1 MNAGRLFRTTAFRL
15 AALYGALFAVSV
27 AALFGFLYW
36 RTLSLIDAETD
47 AAIASEIA
55 GLNEQYRQ
63 RGMGGLV
70 RVVAERSAAQPDGAN
85 IYLLTRPDF
94 TPLAGNLKR
103 WPAEARRTQAG
114 IVFDLKGEEDAGVGS
129 ARARIFALDGNF
141 RLLVGRDLRQRE
153 KLRGLVTEALGWGL
167 AATLALGLMAA
178 LLVGR
183 KLLQRVEAINRI
195 GQRIVGGELK
205 QRVAVT
211 GAGDEFDRLAENLNA
226 MLDQIERL
234 MTGMREV
241 TDNIAHDLRGPL
253 TRLKSRLELAL
264 LARQDPSRDRAAI
277 ESAIAE
283 TDRLL
288 ATFNALLSI
297 AEAESGV
304 LHQSMQPVELGAL
317 AADVAEL
324 YAPALEEK
332 GLALATDI
340 GDCPAVMGSR
350 QLLFQA
356 IANLLETA
364 MKYPPGAPRSEAARD
379 LSGAPGGSTSGG
391 GRVGLV
397 VAPMGSPSGAGAAL
411 TVWDTGPG
419 IPAELRGRVLERYVR
434 LDQARTTP
442 GSGLGL
448 SMVAAVAKLHG
459 AKLELGDNNPG
470 LKVTLTFPPAAAQ
483 AQAQAKT
490 APAAAAAS

>member
-1 MNAGRLFRTTAFRL
+1 MSAGRLFRTTAFRL
-15 AALYGALFAVSV
+15 AAAYGVLFAIAVV
-27 AALFGFLYW
+27 ALFGFLYW

-63 RGMGGLV
+63 RGMVGLA
-70 RVVAERSAAQPDGAN
+70 RIVAERSAAQPDNAN
-85 IYLLTRPDF
+85 VYLLTRPDF

-103 WPAEARRTQAG
+103 WPAEARRTPAG
-114 IVFDLKGEEDAGVGS
+114 IVFDLKGEEETGVGF
-129 ARARIFALDGNF
+129 ARARTFTLDGNF

-153 KLRGLVTEALGWGL
+153 KLRAVVTESLALGL
-167 AATLALGLMAA
+167 AATLALGLIAA
-178 LLVGR
+178 LLAGR
-183 KLLQRVEAINRI
+183 KLLQRVEAINRT
-195 GQRIVGGELK
+195 GQRIIKGELK
-205 QRVAVT
+205 QRVALT
-211 GAGDEFDRLAENLNA
+211 GAGDEFDRLAENLNT

-253 TRLKSRLELAL
+253 TRLKARLELAL
-264 LARQDPSRDRAAI
+264 LTRQGPAADRSAI
-277 ESAIAE
+277 EGAIAE

-297 AEAESGV
+297 AEAESGAM
-304 LHQSMQPVELGAL
+304 HQAMQPVELASL

-332 GLALATDI
+332 GLTLETDLK
-340 GDCPAVMGSR
+340 DCPPVLGSR

-356 IANLLETA
+356 IANLLENA
-364 MKYPPGAPRSEAARD
+364 MKYAPTGCRVTVEVAA
-379 LSGAPGGSTSGG
+379 ANGG
-391 GRVGLV
+391 VALV
-397 VAPMGSPSGAGAAL
+397 
-411 TVWDTGPG
+411 VWDTGPG
-419 IPAELRGRVLERYVR
+419 IPADMRGKVLERYVR
-434 LDQARTTP
+434 LDQARSTP

-459 AKLELGDNNPG
+459 AKLELDDNNPG
-470 LKVTLTFPPAAAQ
+470 LKVTLIFSP
-483 AQAQAKT
+483 
-490 APAAAAAS
+490 APAAAA

>member
-1 MNAGRLFRTTAFRL
+1 MSAGRLFRTTAFRL
-15 AALYGALFAVSV
+15 AALYGALFAVAV
-27 AALFGFLYW
+27 VALFGFLYW

-63 RGMGGLV
+63 RGMVGLIRIV
-70 RVVAERSAAQPDGAN
+70 TERSAALPDNAN
-85 IYLLTRPDF
+85 VYLLTRPDF

-103 WPAEARRTQAG
+103 WPAEARRTPAG
-114 IVFDLKGEEDAGVGS
+114 IVFDLKGEEESGVGF
-129 ARARIFALDGNF
+129 ARARTFALEGNF

-153 KLRGLVTEALGWGL
+153 KLRAVVTESLALGLV
-167 AATLALGLMAA
+167 ATLALGLIAA
-178 LLVGR
+178 LLAGR
-183 KLLQRVEAINRI
+183 KLLQRVEAVNRT
-195 GQRIVGGELK
+195 GQRIVRGDFK
-205 QRVAVT
+205 QRVALT

-253 TRLKSRLELAL
+253 TRLKARLELAL
-264 LARQDPSRDRAAI
+264 MAFGRDPAADRAAV

-297 AEAESGV
+297 AEAESGAV
-304 LHQSMQPVELGAL
+304 HQSIQPVDLKGL
-317 AADVAEL
+317 AQDAAEL

-332 GLALATDI
+332 GLTLETDLK
-340 GDCPAVMGSR
+340 DCPPVLGVR

-356 IANLLETA
+356 VANLLENA
-364 MKYPPGAPRSEAARD
+364 MKYTPPGGRAGVAT
-379 LSGAPGGSTSGG
+379 SGAE
-391 GRVGLV
+391 GRAVL
-397 VAPMGSPSGAGAAL
+397 A
-411 TVWDTGPG
+411 VWDTGPG
-419 IPAELRGRVLERYVR
+419 IPRDMREKVLERYVR

-448 SMVAAVAKLHG
+448 SMVAAVATLHG
-459 AKLELGDNNPG
+459 AGLALGDNAPG
-470 LKVTLTFPPAAAQ
+470 LKATLTFPPQRQSTAAG
-483 AQAQAKT
+483 
-490 APAAAAAS
+490 AA

>member
-1 MNAGRLFRTTAFRL
+1 LSAGRLFRTTAFRL
-15 AALYGALFAVSV
+15 AAAYGVLFAIAVV
-27 AALFGFLYW
+27 ALFGFLYW

-63 RGMGGLV
+63 RGMAGLARIV
-70 RVVAERSAAQPDGAN
+70 TERSAAQPDNAN
-85 IYLLTRPDF
+85 VYLLTRPDF

-103 WPAEARRTQAG
+103 WPAEARRTPAG
-114 IVFDLKGEEDAGVGS
+114 IVFDLKGEEETGVGF
-129 ARARIFALDGNF
+129 ARARTFTLDGNF

-153 KLRGLVTEALGWGL
+153 KLRAVVTESLALGL
-167 AATLALGLMAA
+167 AATLALGLIAA
-178 LLVGR
+178 MLAGR
-183 KLLQRVEAINRI
+183 KLLQRVEAINRT
-195 GQRIVGGELK
+195 GQRIIKGELK
-205 QRVAVT
+205 QRVALT
-211 GAGDEFDRLAENLNA
+211 GAGDEFDRLAENLNT

-253 TRLKSRLELAL
+253 TRLKARLELAL
-264 LARQDPSRDRAAI
+264 LTRQGPAADRSAI
-277 ESAIAE
+277 EGAIAE

-297 AEAESGV
+297 AEAESGAV
-304 LHQSMQPVELGAL
+304 HQTMQPVELASL

-332 GLALATDI
+332 GLTLETDLK
-340 GDCPAVMGSR
+340 DCPPVLGSR

-356 IANLLETA
+356 IANLLENA
-364 MKYPPGAPRSEAARD
+364 MKYT
-379 LSGAPGGSTSGG
+379 STG
-391 GRVGLV
+391 GRVGVAVAAANAGVGLV
-397 VAPMGSPSGAGAAL
+397 
-411 TVWDTGPG
+411 VWDTGPG
-419 IPAELRGRVLERYVR
+419 IPADMRGKVLERYVR
-434 LDQARTTP
+434 LDQARSTP

-459 AKLELGDNNPG
+459 AELELDDNNPG
-470 LKVTLTFPPAAAQ
+470 LKVTLTFSP
-483 AQAQAKT
+483 
-490 APAAAAAS
+490 APAAAA

>member
-1 MNAGRLFRTTAFRL
+1 MSAGRLFRTTAFRL
-15 AALYGALFAVSV
+15 AAAYGVLFAIAVV
-27 AALFGFLYW
+27 ALFGFLYW

-63 RGMGGLV
+63 HGMAGLARIV
-70 RVVAERSAAQPDGAN
+70 TERSSAQPDNAN
-85 IYLLTRPDF
+85 VYLLTRPDF

-103 WPAEARRTQAG
+103 WPAEARRTPAG
-114 IVFDLKGEEDAGVGS
+114 IVFDLKGEEETGVGF
-129 ARARIFALDGNF
+129 ARARTFALDGNF

-153 KLRGLVTEALGWGL
+153 KLRAVVTESLALGL
-167 AATLALGLMAA
+167 AATLALGLIAA
-178 LLVGR
+178 MLAGR
-183 KLLQRVEAINRI
+183 KLLQRVEAINRT
-195 GQRIVGGELK
+195 GQRIIKGELK
-205 QRVAVT
+205 QRVALT
-211 GAGDEFDRLAENLNA
+211 GAGDEFDRLAENLNT

-253 TRLKSRLELAL
+253 TRLKARLELAL
-264 LARQDPSRDRAAI
+264 LTRQGPAADRSAI
-277 ESAIAE
+277 EGAIAE

-297 AEAESGV
+297 AEAESGAV
-304 LHQSMQPVELGAL
+304 HQAMQPVELASL

-332 GLALATDI
+332 GLTLETDLK
-340 GDCPAVMGSR
+340 DCPPVLGSR

-356 IANLLETA
+356 IANLLENA
-364 MKYPPGAPRSEAARD
+364 MKYTQA
-379 LSGAPGGSTSGG
+379 SGQVT
-391 GRVGLV
+391 
-397 VAPMGSPSGAGAAL
+397 VAVDAVDGGAAL
-411 TVWDTGPG
+411 IVRDTGPG
-419 IPAELRGRVLERYVR
+419 IPADMRAKVLERYVR
-434 LDQARTTP
+434 LDQARSTP

-459 AKLELGDNNPG
+459 AKLELGDNHPG
-470 LKVTLTFPPAAAQ
+470 LKVTLTFSP
-483 AQAQAKT
+483 
-490 APAAAAAS
+490 APAAAA